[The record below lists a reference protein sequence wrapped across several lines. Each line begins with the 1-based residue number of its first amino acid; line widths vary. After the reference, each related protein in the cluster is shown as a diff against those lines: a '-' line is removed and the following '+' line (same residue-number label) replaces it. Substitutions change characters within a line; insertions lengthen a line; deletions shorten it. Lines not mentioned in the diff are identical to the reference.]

1 MASFEFWLTDDAGKR
16 LQLLDNFAFASY
28 SRVVSGLAVL
38 QIGLPY
44 REFEKSIKPVFTP
57 DRRVDVWRSPA
68 PGYPLRREGVF
79 LLRKPKIYTR
89 IEDGVQIIEFFGRG
103 PLDLLNRRFVIQQ
116 PGTTYSEKTAAID
129 DMMKEIVRE
138 QMLFGYAVDHNGV
151 FDNSRAYPADEFS
164 VQFDVARGPVVS
176 RRFAGRN
183 VLDILKDLKELS
195 FQKHEDDPLNNRR
208 IYFDVVP
215 LELGGFD
222 IFILEEPGV
231 NNPILDETGEGFED
245 EQSITS
251 RSDVGFQFQT
261 FANLRGQDRTSLFEF
276 STENGNMT
284 KPFYSVDHFDE
295 VNAVIVRGQGRGE
308 SQVTA
313 VVEDA
318 VRIGASRWNRFEDMA
333 SASYEAEETALE
345 EVGRGELTVGRPKEE
360 LYVTFLNTPGGL
372 HQPRSI
378 YGVDWDLGDL
388 VRVTYAGIQLE
399 AEIVIVYVSYDE
411 NGEEEITG
419 RNDVGD
425 IA

>member
-1 MASFEFWLTDDAGKR
+1 MAAFEFWLTDDAGKR
-16 LQLLDNFAFASY
+16 LELLDRFAFASY
-28 SRVVSGLAVL
+28 SRVVSGRSTL
-38 QIGLPY
+38 QIGIPY
-44 REFEKSIKPVFTP
+44 RDFEKRIKPVFAP
-57 DRRVDVWRSPA
+57 DRRIDVWRSPA
-68 PGYPLRREGVF
+68 HGYPLRREGVF

-89 IEDGVQIIEFFGRG
+89 TEDALQIIEFFGRG
-103 PLDLLNRRFVIQQ
+103 PVDLLNRRFVVQQ

-138 QMLFGYAVDHNGV
+138 QMLFGYAVDHNGL

-176 RRFAGRN
+176 KRFAGRN
-183 VLDILKDLKELS
+183 VLDVLKDLKDLS
-195 FQKHEDDPLNNRR
+195 FQKHEDNPLFNER

-215 LELGGFD
+215 LELGGFE
-222 IFILEEPGV
+222 IFILDEPTGAI
-231 NNPILDETGEGFED
+231 ILDERGEGLED

-251 RSDVGFQFQT
+251 RAELGLQFQT
-261 FANLRGQDRTSLFEF
+261 FVNLRGQDRTSLFEF
-276 STENGNMT
+276 SVENGNMI
-284 KPFYSVDHFDE
+284 KPFYAVDHFDE

-308 SQVTA
+308 SQATA
-313 VVEDA
+313 VVEDV
-318 VRIGASRWNRFEDMA
+318 VRIGASRWNRCEDMA

-345 EVGRGELTVGRPKEE
+345 EVGRGELTVGRPREE

-372 HQPRSI
+372 HQPRSL

-388 VRVTYAGIQLE
+388 VRVTYAGIQME

-419 RNDVGD
+419 RNDVGE
-425 IA
+425 IG